1 MQGALTVVTAAV
13 LVGAL
18 TSASSA
24 QVPGVDLPQAPEVQV
39 PQAPQVQ
46 VPQVTAPSA
55 PAPAPSLPAQPAP
68 QVRLPSP
75 PQPRLPSV
83 SVPRLPVPPQQPSA
97 VAPRPA
103 TPASSTSGPGPS
115 GPVAG
120 AGASGSSPRAR
131 RAARAAR
138 LRGGRGFLRTSYR
151 TRRRLVGAL
160 SGCVQTLPTQQRRLL
175 TLRYG
180 VGATDPRSARE
191 VARTLDLSASEYVAV
206 RRRALRG
213 LVREAR
219 GGACEE
225 RPAGNPALPVYGSP
239 SLDAVGLA
247 VASAAV
253 RSGSEPGSRGRE
265 KQAALIG
272 GDTDSGGAPGET
284 ERRSGF
290 TTPLALDKG
299 EVPEAST
306 VAGLVL
312 AGALALLSL
321 IALKPVLAGVRRKRS
336 GV

>member
-180 VGATDPRSARE
+180 VGATDPG
-191 VARTLDLSASEYVAV
+191 
-206 RRRALRG
+206 RRARWRGRSTSPRRNTWRCGDGPCGASCGRRAAEPARRGRPGTPRYPSTGPPAWTRSVLRWP
-213 LVREAR
+213 RPPSDR
-219 GGACEE
+219 GPNRGRAGERSRPLSSVATLTAAG
-225 RPAGNPALPVYGSP
+225 RPA
-239 SLDAVGLA
+239 
-247 VASAAV
+247 
-253 RSGSEPGSRGRE
+253 
-265 KQAALIG
+265 
-272 GDTDSGGAPGET
+272 
-284 ERRSGF
+284 RRSGAADSRR
-290 TTPLALDKG
+290 LWR
-299 EVPEAST
+299 ST
-306 VAGLVL
+306 RARC
-312 AGALALLSL
+312 
-321 IALKPVLAGVRRKRS
+321 RRRPRS
-336 GV
+336 QGWCWRARSPSSA